1 MTEEDIVIDLPD
13 LQESY
18 DFVMEMYNT
27 PEE

>member
-1 MTEEDIVIDLPD
+1 MTEGDIVIDLPD

-18 DFVMEMYNT
+18 DSVMDMYNT